1 MFERREKKNSLQIIR
16 KAGPGVFITY
26 CQQNLKPLRQAR
38 VLFIW
43 GGGRKNRKDRGRR
56 WACCFASL
64 LNTRS
69 GSTPGW
75 QSQATWQKFCLCVWS
90 ETAYSRAGRRWP
102 QSCLLGIVCLT
113 WDEHH
118 IKILPLALQKQSPVH
133 SATTPESAR
142 DNPFWCR
149 KNIFCTVNK

>member
-1 MFERREKKNSLQIIR
+1 MFERRGKKSSLQIIR

-26 CQQNLKPLRQAR
+26 CHQNLKPLRQAR

-43 GGGRKNRKDRGRR
+43 GGGRKNRKDRGKR

-69 GSTPGW
+69 GSTPVR
-75 QSQATWQKFCLCVWS
+75 QSQATSQKFSLCVWS
-90 ETAYSRAGRRWP
+90 ETAYSRAGCRWP
-102 QSCLLGIVCLT
+102 QPCLLGIVCLT
-113 WDEHH
+113 WDERR
-118 IKILPLALQKQSPVH
+118 IKILPLALQKHSPVH
-133 SATTPESAR
+133 SATTPGSAR

-149 KNIFCTVNK
+149 KNIFCSVNK